1 MLFNKLIVLVNLLWD
16 KVVIKQ
22 KDFQKDLQMHLLMPV
37 SDQQLFAAMLTRKTH
52 CKHMSFTLDN
62 SAQ

>member
-37 SDQQLFAAMLTRKTH
+37 SDQQLFASMLTRKTR